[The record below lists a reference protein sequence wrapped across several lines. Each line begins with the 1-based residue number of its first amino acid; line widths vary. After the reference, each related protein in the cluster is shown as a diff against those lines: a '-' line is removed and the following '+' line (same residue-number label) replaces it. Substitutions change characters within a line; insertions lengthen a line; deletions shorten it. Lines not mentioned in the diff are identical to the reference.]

1 MVRFLNPVILR
12 QEGCFVEIQ
21 ANKYGDEENG
31 HSQQDEIHLLPDE
44 NVKDSVTDFETVLP
58 QKKTK
63 YLMYSII
70 KLIFDKIFSAAAI
83 LLTSPLMLMIA
94 IAIKLDDPGPAIYK
108 QTRVG
113 KDKRTFT
120 MYKFRS
126 MHVNADA
133 RLEELKHLNE
143 KDGPVFKITNDPR
156 VTRVGRFIRKFSL
169 DEFPQFFN
177 ILKGEM
183 SIVGPRPPLVKEVE
197 QYTPYQLR
205 RLNVKPGLTCYWQ
218 VSGRSDLSF
227 EEWVKMDIQY
237 IEDRSLWVDFKIILK
252 TIPAVLFGNGAY

>member
-1 MVRFLNPVILR
+1 M
-12 QEGCFVEIQ
+12 EIQ